1 MHHDQLVRICSQA
14 VGLISLRLGRRSFPW
29 KQAEAFYS
37 TAENAQSAVRL
48 LHGLQLGKL
57 PLQASID
64 SRFLAWISKTEKHKR
79 PGGHYRFGNRPNQNQ
94 SLREEQAVVEYMQP
108 VVHVDERGIQR
119 HMSRGSIM
127 HYPQS
132 GYSLWDGRR

>member
-1 MHHDQLVRICSQA
+1 M
-14 VGLISLRLGRRSFPW
+14 GFISLRLKLRFFPW

-48 LHGLQLGKL
+48 LNGLQLGKL

-64 SRFLAWISKTEKHKR
+64 GRFLAWISKPEAHER
-79 PGGHYRFGNRPNQNQ
+79 PGGHYRFGNRLNQDQ
-94 SLREEQAVVEYMQP
+94 SLQAEQAVVEYMQP

-119 HMSRGSIM
+119 HMSRGLIM
-127 HYPQS
+127 HYPQA
-132 GYSLWDGRR
+132 GYSLWEERRRY